1 MAKTV
6 KKETK
11 EKEKDPNL
19 ELKILKTKK
28 QYRMLFGFVLVLLSI
43 AFLVS
48 FISFF
53 VSDQG
58 VGFGQADQS
67 AVDSLTD
74 RSEEVHNWLG
84 KFGAYLAD
92 LFIYRGFG
100 IASFLFVKLFF
111 LSGAF
116 LVLDLPVKKLKN
128 TWFWDLFALI
138 ILSILFGFFTSIP
151 ELGGTIGYEMNLF
164 LQDYIGKTGTGLVLV
179 LSIIIYLIFKIK
191 ISPDAIK
198 SFFEKKQ
205 AAIKEDL
212 GNIVGSN
219 DKGSTDYNLEE
230 FAVKEADEEDE
241 IEEPTLKPSQFEI
254 NKEALKPTIE
264 HASEIN
270 LEPTIKPVTPE
281 PKPVVTPEPIKHII
295 ETNDEAFTIEQA
307 ADEDVM
313 EENLAAKL
321 VEDFGLFDPTLE
333 LSNYKFPTIDL
344 LKEYA
349 SVGITI
355 NQEELE
361 ENKNRIVE
369 TLRNYKIDIA
379 QIKATVGPSVTLY
392 EIVPEAGIRIS
403 KIKSLEDDIAL
414 SLSALGI
421 RIIAPIPGKG
431 TIGIEVPN
439 KNPTMVPMKSVISA
453 AKFQEAEMELPIA
466 LGKTISNE
474 TFVVDLAK
482 MPHLLMAGATGQGKS
497 VGLNA
502 VLTSL
507 LYKKHPAEV
516 KFVLVDPKKVEL
528 TLFNK
533 IERHY
538 LAKLP
543 DTEDAIITDNNK
555 VINTLNSLCLEM
567 DNRYSLLKDAMVRN
581 IKEYNEKFKSRKLN
595 PENGHRFL
603 PYIVLVV
610 DEFAD
615 LIMTAGKE
623 VETPIAR
630 LAQLARAIG
639 IHLIIATQ
647 RPSVNVI
654 TGMIKANFPARIA
667 FRVTSKIDSRTILDT
682 GGADQL
688 IGRGDLLFSNGND
701 LVRVQCA
708 FVDTPEVEKIVEYI
722 GSQKAYASAY
732 LLPEYIG
739 EEGGGVNLEFDISE
753 RDSMFREAA
762 EIIVTAQQGSASLLQ
777 RKLKLGYNRAGRLI
791 DQLEAAGIVGPF
803 EGSKARSVNIP
814 DLTSLDQFF
823 SNEQNNN

>member
-1 MAKTV
+1 MAKTT
-6 KKETK
+6 KKET
-11 EKEKDPNL
+11 L
-19 ELKILKTKK
+19 ENDNKAKVFKSWEISKQQKTILGC
-28 QYRMLFGFVLVLLSI
+28 LLVLFSI
-43 AFLVS
+43 ALLVAFTS
-48 FISFF
+48 FYIH
-53 VSDQG
+53 
-58 VGFGQADQS
+58 GQTDQS
-67 AVDSLTD
+67 AVLELSD
-74 RSEEVHNWLG
+74 RTETVKNWLG
-84 KFGAYLAD
+84 KFGAFLAD
-92 LFIYRGFG
+92 LIIYKGFG
-100 IASFLFVKLFF
+100 LASFLFVRLFF
-111 LSGAF
+111 LSGIF
-116 LVLDLPVKKLKN
+116 LVLGISGRKLKN
-128 TWFWDLFALI
+128 IWFWDLFVMI
-138 ILSILFGFFTSIP
+138 NLSVLFGFFATSLP
-151 ELGGTIGYEMNLF
+151 ELGGIIGYELNLF
-164 LQDYIGKTGTGLVLV
+164 LQDYIGKTGTLLLLIFGLVV
-179 LSIIIYLIFKIK
+179 YVIFKLKLSPEK
-191 ISPDAIK
+191 IQ
-198 SFFEKKQ
+198 SFFENTKK
-205 AAIKEDL
+205 E
-212 GNIVGSN
+212 NIPAENNGSLS
-219 DKGSTDYNLEE
+219 KTDSAYNLEE
-230 FAVKEADEEDE
+230 FA
-241 IEEPTLKPSQFEI
+241 IEEEPELKQPTEPKTSLFEI
-254 NKEALKPTIE
+254 NKEALKPTIS
-264 HASEIN
+264 HSSEIN
-270 LEPTIKPVTPE
+270 LDPVSKPLAVEKVAAVNATTANE
-281 PKPVVTPEPIKHII
+281 DFLI
-295 ETNDEAFTIEQA
+295 ETAPEEEI
-307 ADEDVM
+307 V
-313 EENLAAKL
+313 EENLASKL
-321 VEDFGLFDPTLE
+321 VADFGLFDPTLD
-333 LSNYKFPTIDL
+333 LSNYKYPTIDL
-344 LKEYA
+344 LKEY
-349 SVGITI
+349 STGGITI

-361 ENKNRIVE
+361 ENKNRIVD
-369 TLRNYKIDIA
+369 TLRNYKIEIA

-439 KNPTMVPMKSVISA
+439 KNPTMVSMKSVIGST
-453 AKFQEAEMELPIA
+453 KFQEAEMELPIA

-543 DTEDAIITDNNK
+543 DTEDAIITDNAK
-555 VINTLNSLCLEM
+555 VVNTLNSLCVEM

-603 PYIVLVV
+603 PYIILVV

-623 VETPIAR
+623 VEVPIAR

-654 TGMIKANFPARIA
+654 TGLIKANFPARIA

-682 GGADQL
+682 QGADQL
-688 IGRGDLLFSNGND
+688 IGRGDLLYTNGND
-701 LVRVQCA
+701 VVRVQCA
-708 FVDTPEVEKIVEYI
+708 FIDTPEVEKITDFI
-722 GSQKAYASAY
+722 GSQKAYATAY
-732 LLPEYIG
+732 LLPEYVGG
-739 EEGGGVNLEFDISE
+739 EENGINLDMDISE
-753 RDSMFREAA
+753 RDTLFREAA
-762 EIIVTAQQGSASLLQ
+762 EIIVNAQQGSASLLQ

-814 DLTSLDQFF
+814 DMHALDQFF
-823 SNEQNNN
+823 NNEENN

>member
-1 MAKTV
+1 MAKTI
-6 KKETK
+6 KKEALDKKINSKAKVGTSRVLTK
-11 EKEKDPNL
+11 QH
-19 ELKILKTKK
+19 KIVLGS
-28 QYRMLFGFVLVLLSI
+28 LFILFSVALLL
-43 AFLVS
+43 A
-48 FISFF
+48 FISFYIH
-53 VSDQG
+53 
-58 VGFGQADQS
+58 GQADQS
-67 AVDSLTD
+67 AVSQLTD
-74 RSEEVHNWLG
+74 RSEVVQNWLG
-84 KFGAYLAD
+84 KFGALLAD
-92 LFIYRGFG
+92 AIVYKGFG
-100 IASFLFVKLFF
+100 LASFLFVRLFF
-111 LSGAF
+111 LTGIFFILGISSN
-116 LVLDLPVKKLKN
+116 KLKVI
-128 TWFWDLFALI
+128 WFWDLFAII
-138 ILSILFGFFTSIP
+138 ILSVLFGFFATSLP
-151 ELGGTIGYEMNLF
+151 ELGGTIGYELNLF
-164 LQDYIGKTGTGLVLV
+164 LQDYIGKTGTLLLLIFGL
-179 LSIIIYLIFKIK
+179 IIYVIFKLK
-191 ISPDAIK
+191 LSPERIQ
-198 SFFEKKQ
+198 SFFENTKKE
-205 AAIKEDL
+205 IKSDL
-212 GNIVGSN
+212 GSASITTTGS
-219 DKGSTDYNLEE
+219 SYNLEE
-230 FAVKEADEEDE
+230 FAITEEKELENNA
-241 IEEPTLKPSQFEI
+241 PVAKPSQFEV
-254 NKEALKPTIE
+254 NKEALKPTISKS
-264 HASEIN
+264 SEIN
-270 LEPTIKPVTPE
+270 LDPISKP
-281 PKPVVTPEPIKHII
+281 KVVEEILTDQNAVDDSFVI
-295 ETNDEAFTIEQA
+295 ETAPE
-307 ADEDVM
+307 EDLI
-313 EENLAAKL
+313 EENLASRL
-321 VEDFGLFDPTLE
+321 VSDFGLFDPTLD
-333 LSNYKFPTIDL
+333 LSNYKYPTIDL
-344 LKEYA
+344 LKDY
-349 SVGITI
+349 STGGITI

-361 ENKNRIVE
+361 ENKNRIVD
-369 TLRNYKIDIA
+369 TLRNYKIEIA

-403 KIKSLEDDIAL
+403 KIKNLEDDIAL

-439 KNPTMVPMKSVISA
+439 KNPTMVSMKSVIGS

-543 DTEDAIITDNNK
+543 DGEDAILTDNAK
-555 VINTLNSLCLEM
+555 VVNTLNSLCVEM

-581 IKEYNEKFKSRKLN
+581 IKEYNDKFKARKLN

-603 PYIVLVV
+603 PYIILVV

-623 VETPIAR
+623 VEVPIAR

-654 TGMIKANFPARIA
+654 TGLIKANFPARIA

-682 GGADQL
+682 SGADQL
-688 IGRGDLLFSNGND
+688 IGRGDMLYTNGND
-701 LVRVQCA
+701 VVRIQCA
-708 FVDTPEVEKIVEYI
+708 FIDTPEVEKITDFI
-722 GSQKAYASAY
+722 GSQKAYATAY
-732 LLPEYIG
+732 LLPEFVG
-739 EEGGGVNLEFDISE
+739 EDSGINLDVDISE
-753 RDSMFREAA
+753 RDTLFREAA
-762 EIIVTAQQGSASLLQ
+762 EIIVNAQQGSASLLQ

-803 EGSKARSVNIP
+803 EGSKARGVNIL
-814 DLTSLDQFF
+814 DMSSLDQFF
-823 SNEQNNN
+823 NNEQNN

>member
-1 MAKTV
+1 MAKTTKTTTD
-6 KKETK
+6 KKIDNTSEQK
-11 EKEKDPNL
+11 KSW
-19 ELKILKTKK
+19 KITRQQK
-28 QYRMLFGFVLVLLSI
+28 MLFGSLLMLFSI
-43 AFLVS
+43 ALLVA
-48 FISFF
+48 FISFYIH
-53 VSDQG
+53 
-58 VGFGQADQS
+58 GQEDQS
-67 AVDSLTD
+67 AVL
-74 RSEEVHNWLG
+74 EIGNKNEAVNNWLG
-84 KFGAYLAD
+84 KFGAIIAD
-92 LFIYRGFG
+92 IFIYKGFG
-100 IASFLFVKLFF
+100 LASFLFVKLFF
-111 LSGAF
+111 ITGAF
-116 LVLDLPVKKLKN
+116 LALDISLLKLKN
-128 TWFWDLFALI
+128 IWFWDLFVMI
-138 ILSILFGFFTSIP
+138 ILSVLCSFFFSNLP
-151 ELGGTIGYEMNLF
+151 ELGGTIGYEINL
-164 LQDYIGKTGTGLVLV
+164 LSQTYLGKTGTLLV
-179 LSIIIYLIFKIK
+179 LSFGIIIYLIYKIRV
-191 ISPDAIK
+191 SPDAIK
-198 SFFEKKQ
+198 SFFERSS
-205 AAIKEDL
+205 KEISDDL
-212 GNIVGSN
+212 KTSKTPIISN
-219 DKGSTDYNLEE
+219 DYNLEE
-230 FAVKEADEEDE
+230 FAVNEEDEDEDEE
-241 IEEPTLKPSQFEI
+241 IEEPELKPISKFEI
-254 NKEALKPTIE
+254 NKESLKPTIQ
-264 HASEIN
+264 HASEIQ
-270 LEPTIKPVTPE
+270 LEPSIKQSVAPTPE
-281 PKPVVTPEPIKHII
+281 LIQ
-295 ETNDEAFTIEQA
+295 TNDEAFVIEKSKE
-307 ADEDVM
+307 EDII
-313 EENLAAKL
+313 EENLASRL
-321 VEDFGLFDPTLE
+321 VADFGLFDPTLD
-333 LSNYKFPTIDL
+333 LSNYKFPTLDL
-344 LKEYA
+344 LKEY
-349 SVGITI
+349 STGGITI

-361 ENKNRIVE
+361 ENKNKIVE
-369 TLRNYKIDIA
+369 TLRNYKIEIA

-414 SLSALGI
+414 SLAALGI

-439 KNPTMVPMKSVISA
+439 KNPTMVSMKSVIGS

-543 DTEDAIITDNNK
+543 DSGDAIITDNAK
-555 VINTLNSLCLEM
+555 VVNTLNSLCVEM

-623 VETPIAR
+623 VEVPIAR

-654 TGMIKANFPARIA
+654 TGLIKANFPARIA

-682 GGADQL
+682 QGADQL
-688 IGRGDLLFSNGND
+688 IGRGDMLYTNGND
-701 LVRVQCA
+701 VVRVQCA
-708 FVDTPEVEKIVEYI
+708 FIDTPEVEKITEFI
-722 GSQKAYASAY
+722 GSQKAYPDAY
-732 LLPEYIG
+732 LLPEFIG
-739 EEGGGVNLEFDISE
+739 EESGINLDIDISE

-762 EIIVTAQQGSASLLQ
+762 EIIVTSQQGSASLLQ

-803 EGSKARSVNIP
+803 EGSKARSVNIL
-814 DLTSLDQFF
+814 DMNALDQFF
-823 SNEQNNN
+823 NNEQNNS

>member
-1 MAKTV
+1 MAKTI
-6 KKETK
+6 KKEPLDKKT
-11 EKEKDPNL
+11 NS
-19 ELKILKTKK
+19 KTKAEKSWEITK
-28 QYRMLFGFVLVLLSI
+28 QHKIVLGSLLILFSVALLV
-43 AFLVS
+43 A
-48 FISFF
+48 FISFYIH
-53 VSDQG
+53 
-58 VGFGQADQS
+58 GQADQS
-67 AVDSLTD
+67 AVAELTD
-74 RSEEVHNWLG
+74 RTETVQNWLG
-84 KFGAYLAD
+84 KFGAFLAE
-92 LFIYRGFG
+92 IIVYKGFG
-100 IASFLFVKLFF
+100 IASFLFVRLFF
-111 LSGAF
+111 LTGLF
-116 LVLDLPVKKLKN
+116 LILGVSSKKLKGI
-128 TWFWDLFALI
+128 WFWDLFALI
-138 ILSILFGFFTSIP
+138 IISVLFGFFSTSLP
-151 ELGGTIGYEMNLF
+151 ELGGTVGYELNLL
-164 LQDYIGKTGTGLVLV
+164 LQDYIGKTGTLLVLLFGLIV
-179 LSIIIYLIFKIK
+179 YLMFKIK
-191 ISPDAIK
+191 LSPERIQ
-198 SFFEKKQ
+198 SFFENTKNEIKSDLDSNKSGKSQ
-205 AAIKEDL
+205 A
-212 GNIVGSN
+212 S
-219 DKGSTDYNLEE
+219 YNLEE
-230 FAVKEADEEDE
+230 FAITEEKELED
-241 IEEPTLKPSQFEI
+241 IILKPKTSQFEVDR
-254 NKEALKPTIE
+254 ELLKPTISKS
-264 HASEIN
+264 SEIN
-270 LEPTIKPVTPE
+270 LTPS
-281 PKPVVTPEPIKHII
+281 PKPTDNQVTSDV
-295 ETNDEAFTIEQA
+295 NNSNA
-307 ADEDVM
+307 ADNFVIQTAPEEEII
-313 EENLAAKL
+313 EENLASRL
-321 VEDFGLFDPTLE
+321 VADFGLFDPTLD
-333 LSNYKFPTIDL
+333 LSNYKYPTIDL
-344 LKEYA
+344 LKDY
-349 SVGITI
+349 STGGITI

-361 ENKNRIVE
+361 ENKNRIVD
-369 TLRNYKIDIA
+369 TLRNYKIEIA

-403 KIKSLEDDIAL
+403 KIKNLEDDIAL

-439 KNPTMVPMKSVISA
+439 KNPSMVSMKSVIGS

-543 DTEDAIITDNNK
+543 DSEDAILTDNAK
-555 VINTLNSLCLEM
+555 VVNTLNSLCIEM

-581 IKEYNEKFKSRKLN
+581 IKEYNDKFKARKLN
-595 PENGHRFL
+595 PDNGHRFL

-623 VETPIAR
+623 VEVPIAR

-654 TGMIKANFPARIA
+654 TGLIKANFPARIA

-682 GGADQL
+682 AGADQL
-688 IGRGDLLFSNGND
+688 IGRGDMLYTNGND
-701 LVRVQCA
+701 VVRVQCA
-708 FVDTPEVEKIVEYI
+708 FIDTPEVEKITDFI
-722 GSQKAYASAY
+722 GSQKAYETAY
-732 LLPEYIG
+732 VLPEFVG
-739 EEGGGVNLEFDISE
+739 EESGTTLDTDISE
-753 RDSMFREAA
+753 RDTLFREAA
-762 EIIVTAQQGSASLLQ
+762 EVIVNAQQGSASLLQ

-803 EGSKARSVNIP
+803 EGSKARGVNIQ
-814 DLTSLDQFF
+814 DMSSLDQFF
-823 SNEQNNN
+823 KNEQNNL

>member
-1 MAKTV
+1 MAKQ
-6 KKETK
+6 KKIAPQKKADTATDETK
-11 EKEKDPNL
+11 KRRKMVL
-19 ELKILKTKK
+19 GC
-28 QYRMLFGFVLVLLSI
+28 FLVLMSLALLI
-43 AFLVS
+43 S
-48 FISFF
+48 FISYF
-53 VSDQG
+53 VTGNQDQNIVSAIG
-58 VGFGQADQS
+58 DRNQITENWFG
-67 AVDSLTD
+67 
-74 RSEEVHNWLG
+74 
-84 KFGAYLAD
+84 KIGAYMAHI
-92 LFIYRGFG
+92 FVFKGFG
-100 IASFLFVKLFF
+100 IAAFLFVRLFF
-111 LSGAF
+111 LTGAF
-116 LVLDLPVKKLKN
+116 IILDLSYKKLKRI
-128 TWFWDLFALI
+128 WFWDLFAL
-138 ILSILFGFFTSIP
+138 LVVAVFFGFFTTTLPQLSGVVGFEINS
-151 ELGGTIGYEMNLF
+151 L
-164 LQDYIGKTGTGLVLV
+164 LQAYIGKTGTGLTLLFGVIVYVFFKLKLSPEKVLTFFKNEASE
-179 LSIIIYLIFKIK
+179 LPSTSI
-191 ISPDAIK
+191 P
-198 SFFEKKQ
+198 
-205 AAIKEDL
+205 
-212 GNIVGSN
+212 N
-219 DKGSTDYNLEE
+219 TDNTAYNLEE
-230 FAVKEADEEDE
+230 FA
-241 IEEPTLKPSQFEI
+241 IEEENDIETPTASSFEI
-254 NKEALKPTIE
+254 DKSKLQPTINNHSDIKLSFDE
-264 HASEIN
+264 VTE
-270 LEPTIKPVTPE
+270 EPQSMITEEFVVEAAREETI
-281 PKPVVTPEPIKHII
+281 I
-295 ETNDEAFTIEQA
+295 
-307 ADEDVM
+307 
-313 EENLAAKL
+313 EENLASKL
-321 VEDFGLFDPTLE
+321 VADFGLFDPTLE
-333 LSNYKFPTIDL
+333 LSNYKFPTVDL
-344 LKEYA
+344 LKDY
-349 SVGITI
+349 STGGITI

-369 TLRNYKIDIA
+369 TLRNYKIEIA

-439 KNPTMVPMKSVISA
+439 KNPSMVSMKSAIIS

-538 LAKLP
+538 LAMLP
-543 DTEDAIITDNNK
+543 DTEDAIITDNAK
-555 VINTLNSLCLEM
+555 VVNTLNSLCVEM

-581 IKEYNEKFKSRKLN
+581 IKEYNDKFKSRKLN

-603 PYIVLVV
+603 PYIILVV

-623 VETPIAR
+623 VEVPIAR

-654 TGMIKANFPARIA
+654 TGLIKANFPARIA

-682 GGADQL
+682 QGADQL
-688 IGRGDLLFSNGND
+688 IGRGDLLYTNGND
-701 LVRVQCA
+701 VVRVQCA
-708 FVDTPEVEKIVEYI
+708 FIDTPEVERITDFI
-722 GSQKAYASAY
+722 GSQKAYPTAY
-732 LLPEYIG
+732 LLPEFVG
-739 EEGGGVNLEFDISE
+739 EESGTNLDIDITE
-753 RDSMFREAA
+753 RDTLFREAA
-762 EIIVTAQQGSASLLQ
+762 EIIVNAQQGSASLLQ

-803 EGSKARSVNIP
+803 EGSKARNVNIT
-814 DLTSLDQFF
+814 DMASLDNFLN
-823 SNEQNNN
+823 NEQS

>member
-1 MAKTV
+1 MAKTT
-6 KKETK
+6 KKETL
-11 EKEKDPNL
+11 DANNNS
-19 ELKILKTKK
+19 KTKVFKSWEMSK
-28 QYRMLFGFVLVLLSI
+28 QHKTILGCLLVLFSI
-43 AFLVS
+43 ALLVAFVS
-48 FISFF
+48 FYIY
-53 VSDQG
+53 
-58 VGFGQADQS
+58 GQEDQS
-67 AVDSLTD
+67 AVLELSNRT
-74 RSEEVHNWLG
+74 ETVKNWLG
-84 KFGAYLAD
+84 KFGAYLAN
-92 LFIYRGFG
+92 LIVYQGFG
-100 IASFLFVKLFF
+100 LASFLFVRLLF
-111 LSGAF
+111 LSGIF
-116 LVLDLPVKKLKN
+116 LILGLSSRKLKN
-128 TWFWDLFALI
+128 IWFWDLFVMI
-138 ILSILFGFFTSIP
+138 NVSVLFGFFATSLP
-151 ELGGTIGYEMNLF
+151 ELGGTIGYEINIL
-164 LQDYIGKTGTGLVLV
+164 LQDYIGKTGTLLLLIFGLV
-179 LSIIIYLIFKIK
+179 IYTIFKLKLSPEK
-191 ISPDAIK
+191 IQ
-198 SFFEKKQ
+198 SFFESSKNEITPENNI
-205 AAIKEDL
+205 AAPKMDAA
-212 GNIVGSN
+212 SA
-219 DKGSTDYNLEE
+219 YNLEE
-230 FAVKEADEEDE
+230 FAITEEEDVQE
-241 IEEPTLKPSQFEI
+241 VVAEKIPEFKPSQFEI
-254 NKEALKPTIE
+254 NKEALKPTIN
-264 HASEIN
+264 HPSEIN
-270 LEPTIKPVTPE
+270 LDPISKSPAAEKIPAIPVAINE
-281 PKPVVTPEPIKHII
+281 EFVI
-295 ETNDEAFTIEQA
+295 EA
-307 ADEDVM
+307 ASEEEVL
-313 EENLAAKL
+313 EENLAARL
-321 VEDFGLFDPTLE
+321 VSDFGLFDPTLD

-344 LKEYA
+344 LKEY
-349 SVGITI
+349 STGGITI

-361 ENKNRIVE
+361 ENKNKIVD
-369 TLRNYKIDIA
+369 TLRNYKIEIA

-439 KNPTMVPMKSVISA
+439 KNPTMVSMKSVIGST
-453 AKFQEAEMELPIA
+453 KFQEAEMELPVA

-543 DTEDAIITDNNK
+543 DVEDAIITDNAK
-555 VINTLNSLCLEM
+555 VINTLNSLCVEM

-603 PYIVLVV
+603 PYIILVV

-623 VETPIAR
+623 VEVPIAR

-654 TGMIKANFPARIA
+654 TGLIKANFPARIA

-682 GGADQL
+682 QGADQL
-688 IGRGDLLFSNGND
+688 IGRGDLLYTNGND
-701 LVRVQCA
+701 VVRVQCA
-708 FVDTPEVEKIVEYI
+708 FIDTPEVEKITDFI
-722 GSQKAYASAY
+722 GSQKAYATAY
-732 LLPEYIG
+732 LLPEYVG
-739 EEGGGVNLEFDISE
+739 EENGINLDIDISE
-753 RDSMFREAA
+753 RDSLFREAA
-762 EIIVTAQQGSASLLQ
+762 EIIVNAQQGSASLLQ

-803 EGSKARSVNIP
+803 EGSKARAVNIS
-814 DLTSLDQFF
+814 DMQALDQFF
-823 SNEQNNN
+823 NNEENN